1 MAETKAPAERP
12 LSPHIL
18 IYRWPLPMVM
28 SIAHRI
34 TGAGLYVG
42 TLLVAWWL
50 LAAAAGPNAYAHVA
64 GFLGS
69 FLGRLILFGYTWA
82 LMHHMLGGIRHLIW
96 DLGYG
101 FTPREREGL
110 SLATVIGSVSLTL
123 ILWGLGY
130 LVMGGSR

>member
-1 MAETKAPAERP
+1 MAESEADAERP

-18 IYRWPLPMVM
+18 IYRWPLPMAM
-28 SIAHRI
+28 SIAHRM
-34 TGAGLYVG
+34 TGGALYLG

-50 LAAAAGPNAYAHVA
+50 LAAAAGPNAYATVA
-64 GFLGS
+64 SFMGS

-101 FTPREREGL
+101 FAVKEREWL
-110 SLATVIGSVSLTL
+110 SLASIIGSASLTL

-130 LVMGGSR
+130 LVMGGPH